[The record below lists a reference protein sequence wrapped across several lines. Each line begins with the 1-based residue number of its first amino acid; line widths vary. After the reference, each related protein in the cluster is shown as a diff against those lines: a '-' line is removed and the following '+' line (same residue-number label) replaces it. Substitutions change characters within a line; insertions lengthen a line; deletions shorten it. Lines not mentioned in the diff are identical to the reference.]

1 MSNTLL
7 SPPPSSARWL
17 TESLDAI
24 DRAESTGARV
34 RVTVDLLREMGFG
47 GVSIALRDASLNPTT
62 VVQTELSNGDSLAAL
77 ALKPLPGAVWRRRLS
92 HLERFRVGDLYVL
105 EGNDPWVSRE
115 FFDSDPL
122 PTDPAN
128 SELRTD
134 LLIALLRG
142 PDGTLLGIVT
152 MVGIGDGCR
161 LHDGLRCHIGA
172 ITRHLAA
179 RLAYDALRELADQRH
194 NRLLR
199 VQDAGASLSR
209 SLDEHE
215 IMRELARQVQLAVR
229 VDGVAVLIPDLA
241 ADLLSTAFCVVRGTE
256 RTRTPVRLGDGLVA
270 EVARSGNPVR
280 VGDRD
285 ADRARERAGLHAPRS
300 LCDVVGESGSATSVV
315 AVPMRVG
322 LRLLGVLAVHANA
335 ADVFTAEDQ
344 EVLSTMASQAATAIA
359 NARRY
364 AESERERRTTDALA
378 DVARAVGESLRLGEV
393 LRLILRHTVSLLG
406 VEGGCIALR
415 HGDYLHIVAAI
426 GSADVLSGVYLPV
439 SGSVIG
445 RSVTSNELMLL
456 NDGGTE
462 VAIHRMVQHLAP
474 IQRLLIAPLITGR
487 GTIGAIAVMNR
498 ERPFDH
504 DDGKVLQR
512 LANQVAMAIVNARL
526 FEEVEKATREWKV
539 AFDSTASG
547 IVVLEESLT
556 VSRCNL
562 RAAELCGTTIPKLL
576 GRRFRDALIGAREG
590 AAATAVD
597 GFIARALADGGP
609 RRDVVRD
616 EVAGRLFS
624 LIATPHPDGGCV
636 ITFDDV
642 TDSHRLAERHRKV
655 LDTVSDAIV
664 ITDLA
669 HRITF
674 ANPAAQ
680 GLFQQTSLE
689 GESMLSLTAADW
701 IEYVKSSEQ
710 RARNGDGQP
719 YEYELL
725 RADGERRMVRVT
737 SAPLVELGRVTGTVA
752 CLHDITH
759 CQAESRVRL
768 VG

>member
-1 MSNTLL
+1 
-7 SPPPSSARWL
+7 
-17 TESLDAI
+17 
-24 DRAESTGARV
+24 
-34 RVTVDLLREMGFG
+34 
-47 GVSIALRDASLNPTT
+47 
-62 VVQTELSNGDSLAAL
+62 
-77 ALKPLPGAVWRRRLS
+77 
-92 HLERFRVGDLYVL
+92 
-105 EGNDPWVSRE
+105 
-115 FFDSDPL
+115 
-122 PTDPAN
+122 
-128 SELRTD
+128 
-134 LLIALLRG
+134 
-142 PDGTLLGIVT
+142 
-152 MVGIGDGCR
+152 
-161 LHDGLRCHIGA
+161 
-172 ITRHLAA
+172 
-179 RLAYDALRELADQRH
+179 
-194 NRLLR
+194 
-199 VQDAGASLSR
+199 
-209 SLDEHE
+209 
-215 IMRELARQVQLAVR
+215 
-229 VDGVAVLIPDLA
+229 
-241 ADLLSTAFCVVRGTE
+241 
-256 RTRTPVRLGDGLVA
+256 
-270 EVARSGNPVR
+270 
-280 VGDRD
+280 
-285 ADRARERAGLHAPRS
+285 
-300 LCDVVGESGSATSVV
+300 
-315 AVPMRVG
+315 
-322 LRLLGVLAVHANA
+322 
-335 ADVFTAEDQ
+335 
-344 EVLSTMASQAATAIA
+344 
-359 NARRY
+359 
-364 AESERERRTTDALA
+364 
-378 DVARAVGESLRLGEV
+378 
-393 LRLILRHTVSLLG
+393 
-406 VEGGCIALR
+406 
-415 HGDYLHIVAAI
+415 
-426 GSADVLSGVYLPV
+426 
-439 SGSVIG
+439 
-445 RSVTSNELMLL
+445 
-456 NDGGTE
+456 
-462 VAIHRMVQHLAP
+462 
-474 IQRLLIAPLITGR
+474 
-487 GTIGAIAVMNR
+487 
-498 ERPFDH
+498 
-504 DDGKVLQR
+504 
-512 LANQVAMAIVNARL
+512 
-526 FEEVEKATREWKV
+526 V